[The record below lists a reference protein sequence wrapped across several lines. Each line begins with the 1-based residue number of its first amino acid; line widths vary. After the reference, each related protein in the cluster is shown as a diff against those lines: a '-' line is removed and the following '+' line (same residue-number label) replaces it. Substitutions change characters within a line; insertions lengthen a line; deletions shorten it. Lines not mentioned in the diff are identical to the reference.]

1 MAKLL
6 IIKEKRQEVDGRQRT
21 VIKGKQYIVRDMNKD
36 FETTY
41 GTIKKAD
48 LKKKGIVKS
57 STGKEFVLVE
67 AGFSD
72 LFKRLRKLPQA
83 MNLKELGAVA
93 AETGVNKDSIV
104 VDAGTGSGHTACYL
118 ANICKHVYTYE
129 IKEENIDVAKENA
142 KFLDLKNITFYKK
155 SLYDGIKEKN
165 VDMILLD
172 LPNPVKVID
181 HAIKALKTGGN
192 IVIYSLCLQPLEEF
206 IAEAKNKK
214 ELLCG
219 KTIELIERKW
229 KIQDKI
235 TRPDNIEIGHTGF
248 LTFIKRIV

>member
-6 IIKEKRQEVDGRQRT
+6 IIKEKRQEIDGRQRT
-21 VIKGKQYIVRDMNKD
+21 VIKGKQYLVRDLNKD

-41 GTIKKAD
+41 GTIKKTD
-48 LKKKGIVKS
+48 LKKNGIVKS
-57 STGKEFVLVE
+57 STGKEFILVE

-72 LFKRLRKLPQA
+72 LFKKLRKLPQA
-83 MNLKELGAVA
+83 MNLKDLGIIA
-93 AETGVNKDSIV
+93 AETGINKDSVV
-104 VDAGTGSGHTACYL
+104 VDAGTGSGHAACFL
-118 ANICKHVYTYE
+118 ANICKQVYTYE
-129 IKEENIDVAKENA
+129 LKDENIDVAKENA
-142 KFLDLKNITFYKK
+142 KTLGLKNITFHNT

-165 VDMILLD
+165 VDLIVLD

-181 HAIKALKTGGN
+181 HAIKSLKTGGN

-206 IAEAKNKK
+206 ISEAQNKK
-214 ELLCG
+214 DLLCS

-229 KIQDKI
+229 KIGKI

-248 LTFIKRIV
+248 LTFVKKIL